1 MMAMTSTTGDFR
13 LTGTEREH
21 SVFHRLMTRI
31 VEARQRQAERAI
43 NAYLL
48 SLDEASLE
56 RLGYERDDLEQ
67 KGAGGYPFL

>member
-1 MMAMTSTTGDFR
+1 MAMTSTTGDFR

-43 NAYLL
+43 NSYLM
-48 SLDEASLE
+48 SLDDASLE
-56 RLGYERDDLEQ
+56 RLGYNRAELEAQ
-67 KGAGGYPFL
+67 GGGGYPFL